1 MFNEDD
7 LLDLLDGPFKNL
19 RDTNHVDPYSVLVY
33 DAAQQPVLQALDFV
47 AVVERYPHGVGG
59 YWSAEDLGNLVGE
72 KATAYKQSLVAHEV
86 SDERPEATPLCA
98 TVLLAVRGRGL
109 PHRRYVLQA
118 AVCPELN

>member
-1 MFNEDD
+1 MFNEED

-33 DAAQQPVLQALDFV
+33 DAEQEPVLQALDFV
-47 AVVERYPHGVGG
+47 AVAERYPVGVGG
-59 YWSAEDLGNLVGE
+59 YWSAEDLGKLVGD
-72 KATAYKQSLVAHEV
+72 KATAYKQSVVAHEV
-86 SDERPEATPLCA
+86 SDELPSAAPLCA